1 MLRVVVEKCVLK
13 KQIRCRLHPPSPR
26 PPLKKAAT
34 RQEIPI
40 ESLSEAEA
48 ANSVITH
55 GVTVAKVSHDPTQA
69 SDEAGE

>member
-1 MLRVVVEKCVLK
+1 MRFEKADQMSLA
-13 KQIRCRLHPPSPR
+13 PSFSSTSP
-26 PPLKKAAT
+26 KKAAT

>member
-40 ESLSEAEA
+40 ESVAEA

>member
-1 MLRVVVEKCVLK
+1 MSLA
-13 KQIRCRLHPPSPR
+13 PSFSSTSPK
-26 PPLKKAAT
+26 KKAAT

-55 GVTVAKVSHDPTQA
+55 GVTVAKVSHDPTPA